1 MPLIPW
7 NVFTNSYYAE
17 VAHPFIYI
25 CRICLPHR
33 RDCVTRSF
41 VVPSFWVVEKSLWD
55 VYQHWCSMARTKNWI
70 SDKLLWKCVL
80 KNMLYLYDYNNKHD
94 TPESVNIHRGRCKT
108 MLGLQIVIELGLQDL
123 YINTLLFWQIVLKSK
138 PKYLP
143 NYSQHSIE
151 NRSA

>member
-1 MPLIPW
+1 ME
-7 NVFTNSYYAE
+7 NASNSMKCFHKFLLTE

-25 CRICLPHR
+25 CIICLPHR

-55 VYQHWCSMARTKNWI
+55 VYQHWCNMARTKNWI

-94 TPESVNIHRGRCKT
+94 TPESVIIHRGRCKT
-108 MLGLQIVIELGLQDL
+108 MLSLQIVFELGLQDL
-123 YINTLLFWQIVLKSK
+123 YINTLLFWQESGFQLSFVQ
-138 PKYLP
+138 P
-143 NYSQHSIE
+143 NPIQLLT
-151 NRSA
+151 N